1 MRKVINLGRWQL
13 VVMLDHLE
21 RQRTSPD
28 LKLPT
33 EEELKAMAKEVY
45 RAFYKAKKDGVP

>member
-13 VVMLDHLE
+13 VVMLNHLE
-21 RQRTSPD
+21 PQRIYPE

-33 EEELKAMAKEVY
+33 EDEIKAMARDAY
-45 RAFYKAKKDGVP
+45 RKFYKARKDGVP